1 MNKTVDCMH
10 LNTKQVVTS
19 KAKCFIISKCTLDGS
34 HMAESSS
41 SLTPTLLLTAS
52 DVLPCIPD
60 CMRRLADGLCFR
72 ISPIDL
78 YGLQRCETVV
88 EVRHQPICASRL
100 VREDQHL
107 GNEAEN
113 SHQ

>member
-1 MNKTVDCMH
+1 MH

-19 KAKCFIISKCTLDGS
+19 KAKCSIISKCTFDGP
-34 HMAESSS
+34 HKAESSS
-41 SLTPTLLLTAS
+41 YLTLTLLLTAS

-60 CMRRLADGLCFR
+60 RMRRLAAGLTFR
-72 ISPIDL
+72 KSPINRD
-78 YGLQRCETVV
+78 GLQRCETVV
-88 EVRHQPICASRL
+88 EVRHQPVCASRL

-113 SHQ
+113 SRQ